1 MLMQSAVAASVFG
14 AEMNADAINSAEP
27 SRKTYRQFPSS
38 DARTEDDWKRLRL
51 TCVI

>member
-1 MLMQSAVAASVFG
+1 MQSAVAASVFG